1 MRYAGISMG
10 MWALFAPSFRNQRIG
25 SKARN
30 RKVPGFFYTQ
40 ILLGLFVFLEFA
52 VVRRLKLDREL

>member
-1 MRYAGISMG
+1 MRYAGMSMG

-30 RKVPGFFYTQ
+30 RKVPGFF
-40 ILLGLFVFLEFA
+40 
-52 VVRRLKLDREL
+52 VRQKAPEGAAFGGGVYRISSS